1 MQHLLHAS
9 VHKDN
14 ISFIHFCI
22 HSFAHL
28 DSISVSVKYVSLPDM
43 SDVCLTFTMQ
53 FYKGLHSIDRQIS
66 DVTLPHFAY
75 TGILSIF
82 TLGQHFIHPFIHPSI
97 CIHAFMRACLHASI
111 QTSLSSIT
119 EMFKC
124 WVLDYWCRVPS
135 PAQLYAN
142 DICCLEYGEKLRRF
156 QTSYLSALFAG
167 LFNFL
172 DQYKVLVITLRCI
185 ANMRPSCEEI
195 QLNPSNDGHSCS

>member
-9 VHKDN
+9 VYKDN

-28 DSISVSVKYVSLPDM
+28 DSI
-43 SDVCLTFTMQ
+43 
-53 FYKGLHSIDRQIS
+53 
-66 DVTLPHFAY
+66 
-75 TGILSIF
+75 LSIF
-82 TLGQHFIHPFIHPSI
+82 TLGLHFIHPFIHPSI
-97 CIHAFMRACLHASI
+97 YLHAFMRACLHASI

-142 DICCLEYGEKLRRF
+142 DIGWLEYGERLRWF
-156 QTSYLSALFAG
+156 QTSYLSVLFAG

-172 DQYKVLVITLRCI
+172 GRYKVLVITLRCI
-185 ANMRPSCEEI
+185 ANMRLSSCSCEEI